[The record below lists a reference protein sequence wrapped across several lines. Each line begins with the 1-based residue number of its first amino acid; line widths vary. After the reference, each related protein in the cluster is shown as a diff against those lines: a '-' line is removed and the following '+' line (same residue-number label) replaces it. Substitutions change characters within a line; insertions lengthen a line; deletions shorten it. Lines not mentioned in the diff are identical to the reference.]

1 MAVRSLQAIHSCQ
14 QALVH
19 HMLDR
24 DGECPEDL
32 RVLVQQRYLSTAP
45 VDAWGRPL
53 RHTCTT
59 DEPRVWSVGP
69 DGREGTEHDLQIE

>member
-45 VDAWGRPL
+45 VDAWAVP
-53 RHTCTT
+53 
-59 DEPRVWSVGP
+59 
-69 DGREGTEHDLQIE
+69 